1 MNAATTA
8 ATAPLATPVRAAP
21 ACVTDPVPVAA
32 ALVPLLAAH
41 ADACERE
48 GKIQPAVMDA
58 LRAAGLF
65 HITAPRRAGGPGG
78 TLQTH
83 VETVAQLAQGCVG
96 TAWAFCLLSGVT
108 GTVLGFPPAVTDI
121 VFRTGNELLCSASAP
136 TATATPVPGGYR
148 VTGKWGYG
156 SGSRH
161 ADWALNGVQLLDDTG
176 AVTEMAMVFIDLHDP
191 ACALLD
197 DWHVAGMAG
206 SGSNSIVATDLFV
219 PEALILHTAHAPS
232 AEVLLGLPGIEP
244 RDLWPMESLFP
255 LGVLPPML
263 GAATAILQAVVRSTG
278 ARPVVGWTYE
288 NQAAS
293 QTLNAMI
300 GQSALEIDSAWMHIR
315 RATGL
320 MDDTAST
327 RPLTGF
333 EKAQIQADCGFAMG
347 LLRTAGNR
355 LLDVAGPGA
364 FALGNPLQRFWRDL
378 NVGTRHNAL
387 SSHLST
393 ELYGRA
399 LTGQPSNLRLLPDI
413 GPAPGWATVA

>member
-1 MNAATTA
+1 MSATIDAAIRA
-8 ATAPLATPVRAAP
+8 ATA
-21 ACVTDPVPVAA
+21 CVENPVPVAA
-32 ALVPLLAAH
+32 GLIPLLAAH

-48 GKIQPAVMDA
+48 GRIQPPVMAA
-58 LRAAGLF
+58 LRDAGLF

-78 TLQTH
+78 TLLTH

-108 GTVLGFPPAVTDI
+108 GTVLGFPAAVTDI

-136 TATATPVPGGYR
+136 TAKATPVAGGFR
-148 VTGKWGYG
+148 VTGQWGYG
-156 SGSRH
+156 SGCLH
-161 ADWALNGVQLLDDTG
+161 ADWALNGVQILDQTG
-176 AVTEMAMVFIDLHDP
+176 ALAEMAMVFVDLRDP
-191 ACALLD
+191 ACSILD
-197 DWHVAGMAG
+197 NWRVAGMAG
-206 SGSNSIVATDLFV
+206 SGSNTIVANDLFV
-219 PEALILHTAHAPS
+219 PEALILHTAQTPP
-232 AEVLLGLPGIEP
+232 AEVLLAIPGLEP

-263 GAATAILQAVVRSTG
+263 GAATAILHAVARSAG

-288 NQAAS
+288 TQATS
-293 QTLNAMI
+293 QTLSAMI

-315 RATGL
+315 RAVSM
-320 MDDTAST
+320 MDDTASQ
-327 RPLTGF
+327 RVLTGF
-333 EKAQIQADCGFAMG
+333 DKAQVQADCGFAMG

-364 FALGNPLQRFWRDL
+364 FALDNPLQRFWRDL
-378 NVGTRHNAL
+378 NVGSRHNAL

-413 GPAPGWATVA
+413 GPAPAWACVA

>member
-1 MNAATTA
+1 M
-8 ATAPLATPVRAAP
+8 PSPVDTIARP
-21 ACVTDPVPVAA
+21 AVSCVHDPVPVAA
-32 ALVPLLAAH
+32 ALVPLLAEH
-41 ADACERE
+41 AQACERE
-48 GKIQPAVMDA
+48 GRIQPPVMDV
-58 LRAAGLF
+58 LRESGLF

-78 TLQTH
+78 TLLTH
-83 VETVAQLAQGCVG
+83 IETVAQLAQGCVG

-108 GTVLGFPPAVTDI
+108 GTVLGFPAAVTDI

-136 TATATPVPGGYR
+136 TAMAKPVPGGYS

-161 ADWALNGVQLLDDTG
+161 ADWGLNGVQLLDADG
-176 AVTEMAMVFIDLHDP
+176 AVTEMAMAFVDLRDP
-191 ACALLD
+191 ACSLLD

-206 SGSNSIVATDLFV
+206 SGSNTIVADHLFV
-219 PEALILHTAHAPS
+219 PEALILRPS
-232 AEVLLGLPGIEP
+232 QSPPAEVLLAMQGLEP

-263 GAATAILQAVVRSTG
+263 GAATAILRAVVKSAGT
-278 ARPVVGWTYE
+278 RPVVGWTYE
-288 NQAAS
+288 TQAAS
-293 QTLNAMI
+293 QTLSAMI

-315 RATGL
+315 RAAGM
-320 MDDTAST
+320 MDDTASH
-327 RPLTGF
+327 RVLTGF
-333 EKAQIQADCGFAMG
+333 DKAQVQADCGFAMG

-364 FALGNPLQRFWRDL
+364 FALNNPLQRLWRDL
-378 NVGTRHNAL
+378 NVGSRHNAL

-413 GPAPGWATVA
+413 GPVPAWAIVA